1 MRLAAGAAAF
11 LLCAAGAWATVE
23 PDATQEDTAPAAE
36 QAEHAE
42 PADAAWTF
50 VSIPDFLNVDIA
62 YPQPQWEDAL
72 DYVLRSIK
80 AEDPDFILVAGDL
93 VMGRWWKGPEQIQ
106 RLSAIYYPAWIQ
118 RLQDHGLTFYAA
130 VGDHE
135 LGDNPWK
142 GRRLQHVPYYEQ
154 AFVKYLQMPTNGPD
168 HMKGLAYWVLHR
180 GTLIVS
186 VDVFEKEHM
195 GAGNGTATVTGEQL
209 AWLDRV
215 LAEHRDADHKIVM
228 GHTPVLTPVRAE
240 HSSRLT
246 LQGGRD
252 SDFWKTLSRHH
263 VDLYLCGEVHAITCT
278 LADGVWQV
286 AHGSLFGYN
295 TSANYLVAGVAP
307 GRIRLEL
314 KEIATVLGGGHVPQ
328 SAGNQPRES
337 VRITDEAK
345 REGFR
350 TVGTMVID
358 KTAAGRR
365 FLRRTGAFAE
375 TYDGKKK

>member
-1 MRLAAGAAAF
+1 MMTPVNRLVLGAVALF
-11 LLCAAGAWATVE
+11 GCAAGASA
-23 PDATQEDTAPAAE
+23 AAE
-36 QAEHAE
+36 R
-42 PADAAWTF
+42 ADADKANNAWTF
-50 VSIPDFLNVDIA
+50 VSIPDFLNVDID

-72 DYVLRSIK
+72 GYVLENIK
-80 AEDPDFILVAGDL
+80 AEGPDFVLVAGDL
-93 VMGRWWKGPEQIQ
+93 VMGRWWKGPEQIEH
-106 RLSAIYYPAWIQ
+106 LSAVYYPAWIKRMQ
-118 RLQDHGLTFYAA
+118 AHGLKFYAA

-135 LGDNPWK
+135 LGDNPWQ
-142 GRRLQHVPYYEQ
+142 GERLQHVPLYEQ
-154 AFVKYLQMPTNGPD
+154 AFVEYLKMPANGPD
-168 HMKGLAYWVLHR
+168 HMKGLAYWFMHR

-195 GAGNGTATVTGEQL
+195 GAGKGTATVTGKQL
-209 AWLDRV
+209 EWLDRV
-215 LAEHRDADHKIVM
+215 LTEHRDADHTIVM

-252 SDFWKTLSRHH
+252 SDFWKTLSRHR

-278 LADGVWQV
+278 PADGVWQV

-295 TSANYLVAGVAP
+295 TSANYLVARVAP

-314 KEIATVLGGGHVPQ
+314 KEIETVLGGGYVPQ

-337 VRITDEAK
+337 VRITDDAK

-358 KTAAGRR
+358 KTAGGTRY
-365 FLRRTGAFAE
+365 LEQTGAFAE
-375 TYDGKKK
+375 EYDGKKK

>member
-1 MRLAAGAAAF
+1 MRLAASAAAL
-11 LLCAAGAWATVE
+11 LLCTAGAWA
-23 PDATQEDTAPAAE
+23 AAE
-36 QAEHAE
+36 QGASAAAEHA
-42 PADAAWTF
+42 DAQSAWTF
-50 VSIPDFLNVDIA
+50 VSIPDFLNVDID

-72 DYVLRSIK
+72 GYVLRNIK
-80 AEDPDFILVAGDL
+80 AEGPDFILVAGDL
-93 VMGRWWKGPEQIQ
+93 LMGRWWKGPEQIE
-106 RLSAIYYPAWIQ
+106 RLSAVYYPAWIK
-118 RLQDHGLTFYAA
+118 RLEAHGLKFYAA

-142 GRRLQHVPYYEQ
+142 GERLEHVPHYEQ
-154 AFVKYLQMPTNGPD
+154 AFVRYMKMPTNGPD
-168 HMKGLAYWVLHR
+168 HMKGLAYWFTHR
-180 GTLIVS
+180 GTLVVS

-195 GAGNGTATVTGEQL
+195 GAGKGTATVTGEQL

-240 HSSRLT
+240 NSSRLT

-252 SDFWKTLSRHH
+252 SDFWRTLSRHR

-295 TSANYLVAGVAP
+295 TSANYLVARVAP

-314 KEIATVLGGGHVPQ
+314 KEIETVLGGGHVPQ

-345 REGFR
+345 REGLR
-350 TVGTMVID
+350 TIGSMVID
-358 KTAAGRR
+358 KTAGTPRY
-365 FLRRTGAFAE
+365 LEQTGAFAE

>member
-1 MRLAAGAAAF
+1 MNHLSPCPPMRLAASAAAL
-11 LLCAAGAWATVE
+11 LLCTAGAWA
-23 PDATQEDTAPAAE
+23 AAE
-36 QAEHAE
+36 QGASAAAEHA
-42 PADAAWTF
+42 DAQSAWTF
-50 VSIPDFLNVDIA
+50 VSIPDFLNVDID

-72 DYVLRSIK
+72 GYVLRNIK
-80 AEDPDFILVAGDL
+80 AEGPDFILVAGDL
-93 VMGRWWKGPEQIQ
+93 LMGRWWKGPEQIE
-106 RLSAIYYPAWIQ
+106 RLSAVYYPAWIK
-118 RLQDHGLTFYAA
+118 RLEAHGLKFYAA

-142 GRRLQHVPYYEQ
+142 GERLEHVPHYEQ
-154 AFVKYLQMPTNGPD
+154 AFVRYMKMPTNGPD
-168 HMKGLAYWVLHR
+168 HMKGLAYWFTHR
-180 GTLIVS
+180 GTLVVS

-195 GAGNGTATVTGEQL
+195 GAGKGTATVTGEQL

-240 HSSRLT
+240 NSSRLT

-252 SDFWKTLSRHH
+252 SDFWRTLSRHR

-295 TSANYLVAGVAP
+295 TSANYLVARVAP

-314 KEIATVLGGGHVPQ
+314 KEIETVLGGGHVPQ

-345 REGFR
+345 REGLR
-350 TVGTMVID
+350 TIGSMVID
-358 KTAAGRR
+358 KTAGTPRY
-365 FLRRTGAFAE
+365 LEQTGAFAE